1 MEWGEQES
9 WLREIA
15 EAGTIPKALLLKPD
29 LPEHLDDVW
38 HAFWALSGDRS
49 YGGLGGVG
57 PIPFVAIDR
66 YAERFGVAPGDD
78 FVRFHALLKRM
89 DATFLE
95 HMAEKAKQTQE
106 PHA

>member
-1 MEWGEQES
+1 MAIGPHEYES
-9 WLREIA
+9 GRMVDE
-15 EAGTIPKALLLKPD
+15 GHLLAAV
-29 LPEHLDDVW
+29 ELD
-38 HAFWALSGDRS
+38 
-49 YGGLGGVG
+49 GLGGVG

-78 FVRFHALLKRM
+78 FVRFHTLLKRM

-95 HMAEKAKQTQE
+95 HMAEKAKQKQE